1 MERSEYEP
9 DGLVTA
15 FFSEDFIERYETVL
29 PDSIVRDAVR
39 RVFPYCLFDM
49 IQVTIPQRFAKAL
62 NLKIMDFCIV
72 QVAILISIAQVK
84 YSSQRRLARWFQ
96 I

>member
-15 FFSEDFIERYETVL
+15 FFSKNLIEHYKALL

-39 RVFPYCLFDM
+39 RVFPYRLFYM
-49 IQVTIPQRFAKAL
+49 IQVTISQRFAEAL
-62 NLKIMDFCIV
+62 NLKVMDFFIV
-72 QVAILISIAQVK
+72 EVAILISITQVE
-84 YSSQRRLARWFQ
+84 YSS
-96 I
+96 